1 MCYFLDDSIET
12 KYIAALGKLVDEL
25 PPANKAL
32 AEILLLFLS
41 RVGEHS
47 SKNKMTPAN
56 LAIVFG
62 QILLKPEID
71 TIESMMNAAKVTGI
85 MRFMIEN
92 FEKIFPVS
100 FIFPYYI
107 KFEICIYFL
116 LLFFIKKQ
124 RTRNVPRSDAS
135 GSKSTEEQEKLKRI
149 KDTVD
154 DAIVLVQKKLNALST
169 QVQDTNDLGKAIEI
183 ARRVRTAQKVL
194 FPPGEVPQSKRLPL
208 SAKNACGFKLLSA
221 KAERQG
227 KRKTM
232 EDASV
237 LLDNLANEFTNL
249 SGTWGF
255 YAVYDGHGGSNTSS
269 ICSNMLHRQL
279 CNSNKLTEN
288 IKGAFQIAYKETD
301 AFALKESES
310 KGFKDGSTAV
320 TALIRAN
327 TLHIANAGDSEAVL
341 CKVK

>member
-1 MCYFLDDSIET
+1 
-12 KYIAALGKLVDEL
+12 
-25 PPANKAL
+25 
-32 AEILLLFLS
+32 
-41 RVGEHS
+41 
-47 SKNKMTPAN
+47 
-56 LAIVFG
+56 
-62 QILLKPEID
+62 
-71 TIESMMNAAKVTGI
+71 
-85 MRFMIEN
+85 
-92 FEKIFPVS
+92 
-100 FIFPYYI
+100 
-107 KFEICIYFL
+107 
-116 LLFFIKKQ
+116 
-124 RTRNVPRSDAS
+124 
-135 GSKSTEEQEKLKRI
+135 
-149 KDTVD
+149 
-154 DAIVLVQKKLNALST
+154 
-169 QVQDTNDLGKAIEI
+169 
-183 ARRVRTAQKVL
+183 
-194 FPPGEVPQSKRLPL
+194 
-208 SAKNACGFKLLSA
+208 
-221 KAERQG
+221 
-227 KRKTM
+227 M

-341 CKVK
+341 CKVNQSGVAEAIVVSEIHRPTNVAEKQRIEKAGGAVFSGRVFGALAVSRSLGDGDFKIPISEANFVSAEPYYNSHPLTKEHTFLLLACDGLFDKLSPQESITFVHERLTSGVSLSDAAEQLADLAIEKQTTDNVTVVIVQFNWK